1 MASEYEIRNEDGQL
15 FCKCQTGDGDVRLV
29 TKNCSISMREF
40 ILKVH
45 EPIHGH
51 RGKMRRHK
59 EIKDRIF

>member
-45 EPIHGH
+45 YHWCQTHGT
-51 RGKMRRHK
+51 KL
-59 EIKDRIF
+59 